1 MKMPPHPPHNSEKLK
16 VSEKRI
22 QISDKTVTR
31 IDKKADPEKLFRA
44 LLRQEG
50 LLQPVSEFV
59 FASPRRWRFDY
70 AWPENRV
77 ALEVEGGIWTGGR
90 HTRGAGF
97 LKDIEKYNR
106 AAELGWLVLRTS
118 PANFYSDGMIQSI
131 KAVLTMR
138 GAA

>member
-1 MKMPPHPPHNSEKLK
+1 MKPHYAKAT
-16 VSEKRI
+16 KR
-22 QISDKTVTR
+22 R
-31 IDKKADPEKLFRA
+31 ADKKIDPEKVFRA
-44 LLRQEG
+44 LLKQERIHP
-50 LLQPVSEFV
+50 PVSEFV
-59 FASPRRWRFDY
+59 FALPRKWRFDY
-70 AWPENRV
+70 AWPDSHV

-118 PANFYSDGMIQSI
+118 PANLYSDGMIQSI
-131 KAVLTMR
+131 KAVLLMR